1 MKSRRSIT
9 ESNRRHTDTE
19 IAEKNVGL
27 SSIHRTVIARRSR
40 FVIAVGI
47 CFSQSNVV
55 DRLKRCGIGH
65 IGATVPRLFARMT
78 HGATGTISNS
88 IKIQSDVST
97 TRVEPQ
103 ADCRCIINYY
113 GSHVQIDWMETTMP
127 GERKITPTLLMLKGD
142 APGRIFELRGEST
155 VIGRH
160 PDCDVQ
166 LNVEAVSRR
175 HARIRKSE
183 RSLLIE
189 DLDSRNGTHVN
200 GMPITAPV
208 PLEDGSYVQLCDYVF
223 LFQGG
228 VVKIEDDGDKS
239 STILGMLDLA
249 ESSSTSRWTD
259 VRPEEKLRAVLE
271 ISGRIFGS
279 TLQLRELL
287 ERTLESLFTIFRQAD
302 RGFALLRDERDG
314 ELRPM
319 AIKYR
324 EGAPDSMAISRTI
337 LNHVL
342 NERRAILSVDAGT
355 DRRFSQSDSVASS
368 KLRTVL
374 CVPLLDQ
381 NRDPI
386 GVIELDAQSPKGT
399 FTEEDLDLIVA
410 VAGQISIAIENAR
423 LHESL
428 LHRRELEQ
436 GFRNAREVQKALL
449 PRSRPKILGYQFWDY
464 YEPAMLVG
472 GDYFDYGPFGP
483 ADEASLQN
491 PKRWAIAV
499 GDVAGKGMP
508 AALLMAK
515 LSAEARMFIRS
526 EVDPSRVVERLNQ
539 EIADDDIQDRF
550 ITFLLVIID
559 CETHVLRVVSAGHM
573 APIVRRARG
582 VFELVGEDETGPP
595 LAVVSG
601 QKYRAIETKLEPGDV
616 VVLYTDGV
624 TEAVDSKNRQF
635 GHERLRKTIEAA
647 QQGPQAVGEA
657 VLRAARM
664 HVAGHA
670 QSDDITLL
678 CFGRQM
684 S

>member
-1 MKSRRSIT
+1 MITLQYKRLFMIEPSLRDRPDSSRLVCFAKAAGNSFSPPNAGDRLTRSGT
-9 ESNRRHTDTE
+9 VRDRDAESRVDARTANETKPTIDFGFDRYLTRRVDD
-19 IAEKNVGL
+19 
-27 SSIHRTVIARRSR
+27 ARRAATRSTLL
-40 FVIAVGI
+40 I
-47 CFSQSNVV
+47 N
-55 DRLKRCGIGH
+55 IGEYQ
-65 IGATVPRLFARMT
+65 VKM
-78 HGATGTISNS
+78 
-88 IKIQSDVST
+88 
-97 TRVEPQ
+97 
-103 ADCRCIINYY
+103 
-113 GSHVQIDWMETTMP
+113 DWMEMTMP
-127 GERKITPTLLMLKGD
+127 GERTITPTLLMLKGD

-166 LNVEAVSRR
+166 LNIEAVSRR
-175 HARIRKSE
+175 HARIRKSD
-183 RSLLIE
+183 RNLLIE

-200 GMPITAPV
+200 GVPITAPV
-208 PLEDGSYVQLCDYVF
+208 PLEDGSYIQLCDYVF

-228 VVKIEDDGDKS
+228 VVKIEEDGEKS

-249 ESSSTSRWTD
+249 ESTSSSRFTD

-302 RGFALLRDERDG
+302 RGFALLRDDRDG

-324 EGAPDSMAISRTI
+324 ESAPASMAISRTI

-342 NERRAILSVDAGT
+342 NERRAILSVDAGS

-410 VAGQISIAIENAR
+410 VAGQISVAIENAR

-428 LHRRELEQ
+428 LRRRELEQ

-449 PRSRPKILGYQFWDY
+449 PRSRPIIPGYQFWDY

-483 ADEASLQN
+483 VDETSLRD
-491 PKRWAIAV
+491 PGRWAIAV

-526 EVDPSRVVERLNQ
+526 ELEPSRVVERLNQ

-559 CETHVLRVVSAGHM
+559 RDTHVLRVVSAGHM
-573 APIVRRARG
+573 APIVRRTG
-582 VFELVGEDETGPP
+582 GELELVGADETGPP

-601 QKYRAIETKLEPGDV
+601 QKYRTIETKLEPGDV

-624 TEAVDSKNRQF
+624 TEAIDSKNRQF
-635 GHERLRKTIEAA
+635 GHDRLQKTIQAA
-647 QQGPQAVGEA
+647 QPGPQAVGEA

-678 CFGRQM
+678 CFGRE
-684 S
+684 SS